1 MNRKLRFGVT
11 LLAVTMVFTTVW
23 RVSGVG
29 AATAVS
35 KRLAD
40 VVAGGSMSSTQSCK
54 GTIDLTRATGSY
66 STITAEELNALIAD
80 NSGSLVLVVDVNEAN
95 GGLETARAQGI
106 AVKRAELKVAG
117 VTIGG
122 GTANPAI
129 NFQPFSTQTQAQIA
143 EAGTTTRRT
152 WYTVLGDAGSNEVTP
167 RNVDGKVFD
176 STLRIPVSG
185 TFPSGATDIKLHVE
199 FLKTNVG
206 LGDPEDFYDCTG
218 GSEDFAL
225 VTRPVTQYFDV
236 TVPTTSAFRAE
247 APSLQLSPEGLATTN
262 TTVATAPSYSWIA
275 VPGAS
280 TFRMVG
286 YEDLYPNQGDY
297 DFNDTVIAYR
307 YALRVNASGL
317 VDQVTGEAYLIARGS
332 NYSHEWNLAI
342 PVSGLASG
350 SATCVTTMAGGG
362 AVPAGRA
369 CTIAADGGSIR
380 WHAFDGTRILMPPA
394 DPLFPQQNTR
404 NGNVVR
410 GPRAAFT
417 VSLPTPL
424 SVSAFGADDPWLRV
438 IDTRQE
444 IHLSTRAG
452 ASPLPFAMV
461 LPSDFQIATEETDLT
476 VAYPKLAT
484 FAASGGTQAADWYR
498 SPVAGNVVSWKLAD
512 WAWMTTP

>member
-1 MNRKLRFGVT
+1 MNRKLRSGVA
-11 LLAVTMVFTTVW
+11 LLAATMVFATAW

-40 VVAGGSMSSTQSCK
+40 VVAGGSMSSAQSCK

-66 STITAEELNALIAD
+66 STITADELNALIAD
-80 NSGSLVLVVDVNEAN
+80 NNGSLVFVVDVNEAN
-95 GGLETARAQGI
+95 GGLETARAQGVAI
-106 AVKRAELKVAG
+106 KRAELKVAG
-117 VTIGG
+117 VTVGG
-122 GTANPAI
+122 GTANPAT

-143 EAGTTTRRT
+143 EAGSTTRRT
-152 WYTVLGDAGSNEVTP
+152 WYTVLGDAGSNEITP

-176 STLRIPVSG
+176 STLRLPVTG
-185 TFPSGATDIKLHVE
+185 TIPSGATDIKLHVE
-199 FLKTNVG
+199 FLKTNPS

-236 TVPTTSAFRAE
+236 TVPTTSAFRTE

-297 DFNDTVIAYR
+297 DFNDAVIAYR
-307 YALRVNASGL
+307 YALRVNGNGL

-332 NYSHEWNLAI
+332 NYNHEWNLTI
-342 PVSGLASG
+342 PVSGLTSG
-350 SATCVTTMAGGG
+350 SASCVTTMAGGG
-362 AVPAGRA
+362 AVPPGRA

-380 WHAFDGTRILMPPA
+380 WHAFDGTRVLLPPV
-394 DPLFPQQNTR
+394 DPLTPQQNTR
-404 NGNVVR
+404 NGNVVT
-410 GPRAAFT
+410 GPRASF
-417 VSLPTPL
+417 
-424 SVSAFGADDPWLRV
+424 SVTLAAPVPASAFGVDDPWLRV
-438 IDTRQE
+438 IDTRQD
-444 IHLSTRAG
+444 IHLSTRSG
-452 ASPLPFAMV
+452 ANPLPFAML
-461 LPSDFQIATEETDLT
+461 LPSDFQIATEGTDLA
-476 VAYPKLAT
+476 VAYPQVST
-484 FAASGGTQAADWYR
+484 FAASGGTQAANWYR
-498 SPVAGNVVSWKLAD
+498 SPVAANVVSWKLSD
-512 WAWMTTP
+512 WAWTITP